1 MSTFRRLLA
10 ALASLFL
17 PLVVGLGAVGAV
29 TAIYWMMAKMGEP
42 KFSYM
47 ILSGVL
53 IVFLQEVVREGLA
66 ILRAKLK

>member
-1 MSTFRRLLA
+1 MRRLWLSLV
-10 ALASLFL
+10 ALLL
-17 PLVVGLGAVGAV
+17 PLWVFMGAAAAV